1 MKSHQGE
8 PGKGVLFQNDKK
20 APGSAQPDYKGVIRL
35 LEDAKA
41 GDEIRIAAWKKATRV
56 GELISLAQD
65 NWKPDP
71 NYRSAPKPPPEPA
84 LKKPKE
90 YDPFKDD
97 EVPF

>member
-1 MKSHQGE
+1 MKQHQSE

-20 APGSAQPDYKGVIRL
+20 APGSAQPDYKGVITVDR
-35 LEDAKA
+35 DFKA
-41 GDEIRIAAWKKATRV
+41 GEQIKIAAWKKATRI

-65 NWKPDP
+65 NWTPDP
-71 NYRSAPKPPPEPA
+71 NYRKPPMEAPSA
-84 LKKPKE
+84 TLKKPRE